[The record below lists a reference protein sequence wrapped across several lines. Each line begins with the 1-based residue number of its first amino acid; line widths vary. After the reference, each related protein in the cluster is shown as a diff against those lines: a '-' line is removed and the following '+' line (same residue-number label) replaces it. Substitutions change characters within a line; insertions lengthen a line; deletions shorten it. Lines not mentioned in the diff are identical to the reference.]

1 MNVSDYVVISFPNNT
16 KSANDH
22 EIDRMIDEAM
32 N

>member
-1 MNVSDYVVISFPNNT
+1 MNLSDFVVITFPNST